1 MNDSKLNSDVP
12 ENGPQ
17 ETAAGEL
24 RRLLQTAGIS
34 FSAGQAESRA
44 ANDQN
49 SRSQDVLASAL
60 QAVRQM
66 TDQNRQMQQQIESLN
81 TALTNS
87 SEELAL
93 LHRVN
98 DHMKAAE
105 NPETALAELVKDLKD
120 GVDAELVLLLHPAD
134 EESGS
139 GIIELAAA
147 GARQLPQKT
156 LEIIWDRTHQQR
168 ELPGGFL
175 AYRHTIGAGRYYWPD
190 NILSLVAV
198 PLQGRGDRLGV
209 LAAVNKNA
217 KQEFNSADTQ
227 ILLSTANQIA
237 VFLSNSRLYHDLEE
251 LLLGALRALTSS
263 IDAKDAY
270 TCGHSERVALISR
283 RLAHWLG
290 FDKNQVNTVHLT
302 GLLHDVGKI
311 GVSEQVLTKPGR
323 LADDEFDQIKKHP
336 RIGAN
341 ILKGIKQMATVA
353 RGVLTHHERYD
364 GRGYPDGITGRSI
377 PPAGRIVMLADSFDA
392 MISDRTY
399 RKAMPLR
406 AALAEIRRFS
416 GTQFDP
422 DLADALLGRH
432 PADLLE
438 ELKAIHDDHQPPPKL
453 YHTDLSG

>member
-1 MNDSKLNSDVP
+1 MEDCKPNSDVP
-12 ENGPQ
+12 ENGPE

-34 FSAGQAESRA
+34 FSVGQAEGKA
-44 ANDQN
+44 ANDQHDPT
-49 SRSQDVLASAL
+49 QDVLASAL
-60 QAVRQM
+60 QAVRDM
-66 TDQNRQMQQQIESLN
+66 TEQNRQMQQQIESLN
-81 TALTNS
+81 TALTNNG
-87 SEELAL
+87 EELAL

-98 DHMKAAE
+98 DHMRAADG
-105 NPETALAELVKDLKD
+105 PETALAELVKDLKD
-120 GVDAELVLLLHPAD
+120 WMDAELVLLLHPAND
-134 EESGS
+134 EPGS
-139 GIIELAAA
+139 GIITLVSA
-147 GARQLPQKT
+147 GARQLQRKT
-156 LEIIWDRTHQQR
+156 YEIIWDLTHQQR
-168 ELPGGFL
+168 ELPGGFF
-175 AYRHTIGAGRYYWPD
+175 AYSQPRGGGHWPD
-190 NILSLVAV
+190 KVLSLVSV
-198 PLQGRGDRLGV
+198 SLQSRGDNLAV
-209 LAAVNKNA
+209 LAAVNKRS
-217 KQEFNSADTQ
+217 KQDFDSADTQ

-237 VFLSNSRLYHDLEE
+237 VLLTNAKLYQDLEE

-263 IDAKDAY
+263 IDAKDTY

-290 FDKNQVNTVHLT
+290 FDKNQVGTVHLT

-364 GRGYPDGITGRSI
+364 GRGYPDGITGKSI
-377 PPAGRIVMLADSFDA
+377 PPTGRIVMLADSFDA

-422 DLADALLGRH
+422 DLADALLGRR
-432 PADLLE
+432 PTDLLE
-438 ELKAIHDDHQPPPKL
+438 ELNAIQDDHQPSAKL
-453 YHTDLSG
+453 YQPSLS